1 MNHDATID
9 IPMEHMADDAATL
22 RNQSST
28 SQLRPTDTGMSPT
41 KRRINKTFNR
51 GRRPQSGIHSGNKTG
66 HVGYDGE
73 EDTINTM
80 GKIYKKIRD
89 FSIVTR
95 YMFYVVPI
103 GACIAIPIIIGATSA
118 RKTTIGNVPILW
130 FFVWIEIIWS
140 SLWVSKIVAHFLP
153 MIYEVF
159 AGFVS
164 SGVRKYSMVL
174 RALEIPLSLVGWAVC
189 SLATFKPLMTQ
200 NPGTQPDGLDPPHGK
215 SYEWQ
220 DILQQILGAAT
231 VCALVFLGEKFIIQL
246 ISIDYHRKQFH
257 FRIKESKRN
266 IFLLS
271 LLYDASRAL
280 FPAYCNEFAEEDYTI
295 SDQLAITLGL
305 GGSKGH
311 SHARSGSRTP
321 MRVLHDLGRYGD
333 KLTSAFGNV
342 ASEITGKQV
351 FDANSSHS
359 IVINALERPQAAE
372 ALAKRIWMSFVMEG
386 REALYQDDL
395 LEVLGS
401 ERKTDAEE
409 AFAAIDQ
416 DGNGDISL
424 DEMIMVVTEYGRE
437 RKAIASSM
445 HDVDQAINVLD
456 NLFSA
461 VVFIAVV
468 FIFVAFLNKS
478 FVTTLAT
485 AGTAL
490 LSLSFVFSAT
500 CQEVLGSC
508 IFVFVKHPYD
518 VGDRID
524 LGPDQFVVEHISL
537 LFSIFRRTSG
547 ANCGRSVQIPNIV
560 LNALWVENISRSKAM
575 SEQFDVAVSFDTTFD
590 DVQILKD
597 ELTRFVNDKDNSRD
611 FQPTFEIGIL
621 GTTDQSKLMLQVE
634 IRHKSNWGNETVRQ
648 ARRSKFMCALVSA
661 LKAVPIYGPGGGS
674 DASGSAANPSYSV
687 AVSDQAAKD
696 SVAAAAATRTKA
708 RLYPKKTDDAEKLSP
723 VSSGRSGAA
732 GLTAHDTKV
741 VGDLTS
747 RNPAYDASRDQAWT
761 SGREDESTLGETSFE
776 REQDLNEVRGLLRRE
791 STRGKRK
798 PSTEGQRMQYSGIP
812 TINEPNTTSYADYG
826 YQSTGYSS
834 TPTAYRPTLAS
845 VPSQSA
851 VSTTS
856 VPPQLPQ
863 LSTATS
869 PIATSPVEMRQL
881 QHSAS
886 NPYRQKSQTGQR
898 KPLGPTDDEEE
909 RRRAAN
915 NGSFENTRPYSG
927 V

>member
-1 MNHDATID
+1 MSHDATID
-9 IPMEHMADDAATL
+9 IPMESMQNGDDAATL
-22 RNQSST
+22 HGQSST
-28 SQLRPTDTGMSPT
+28 SQLRPSVTNGGSSV
-41 KRRINKTFNR
+41 KHHRQILGR
-51 GRRPQSGIHSGNKTG
+51 GRRPLSGVHGNKTG

-80 GKIYKKIRD
+80 GKLYKKIRD
-89 FSIVTR
+89 FSVVTR
-95 YMFYVVPI
+95 YLFYVVPL
-103 GACIAIPIIIGATSA
+103 GALIAIPIIIGATSA
-118 RKTTIGNVPILW
+118 KKTTIGNVPMLW

-153 MIYEVF
+153 LIYEVF

-174 RALEIPLSLVGWAVC
+174 RALDIPLSLVGWAVC
-189 SLATFKPLMTQ
+189 SLATFKPLMTR
-200 NPGTQPDGLDPPHGK
+200 NPGTQPHGLDPPNGK
-215 SYEWQ
+215 SYPWQ

-231 VCALVFLGEKFIIQL
+231 VCTLVFLGEKFIIQL

-266 IFLLS
+266 IYLLS

-295 SDQLAITLGL
+295 SDQLAVTLGL
-305 GGSKGH
+305 RGSKGP

-342 ASEITGKQV
+342 AHEITGKQV
-351 FDANSSHS
+351 FDPNSSHS
-359 IVINALERPQAAE
+359 VVINALERPQAAE

-386 REALYQDDL
+386 REALLQEDL

-401 ERKTDAEE
+401 ERRTDAEE

-424 DEMIMVVTEYGRE
+424 DEMIMVVSEYGRE
-437 RKAIASSM
+437 RKAIATSM

-456 NLFSA
+456 NLFGA

-468 FIFVAFLNKS
+468 FIFVAFLNRS

-490 LSLSFVFSAT
+490 LSLSFVFSVT

-508 IFVFVKHPYD
+508 IFVFVKHPFD

-537 LFSIFRRTSG
+537 LFSVFRRASG

-560 LNALWVENISRSKAM
+560 LNNLWVENISRSRAM
-575 SEQFDVAVSFDTTFD
+575 SEQFEIAVSFDTTFD

-597 ELTRFVNDKDNSRD
+597 ELSRFVNDKDNSRD
-611 FQPTFEIGIL
+611 FLPTFEIGIL
-621 GTTDQSKLMLQVE
+621 GTTDQSKLTLQVE

-648 ARRSKFMCALVSA
+648 ARRSKFMCALVSS
-661 LKAVPIYGPGGGS
+661 LKVVPIYGPGGGA
-674 DASGSAANPSYSV
+674 DAVGSSANPSYSV
-687 AVSDQAAKD
+687 AVAQE
-696 SVAAAAATRTKA
+696 VAENKVASAATTRANA
-708 RLYPKKTDDAEKLSP
+708 RLYPKKVDVHTNKLGRTT
-723 VSSGRSGAA
+723 SGRTGPA
-732 GLTAHDTKV
+732 GLTEHENKV
-741 VGDLTS
+741 VDNLTS
-747 RNPAYDASRDQAWT
+747 RNPAYDSSRDQAWT
-761 SGREDESTLGETSFE
+761 SGREDDSTLGERMSFDQQ
-776 REQDLNEVRGLLRRE
+776 QDLNEMRTMLRRE
-791 STRGKRK
+791 STKGRRK
-798 PSTEGQRMQYSGIP
+798 PNSEMRTTTVP
-812 TINEPNTTSYADYG
+812 TINTSYTDYG
-826 YQSTGYSS
+826 YQSSGYSA
-834 TPTAYRPTLAS
+834 TPTAYRPTLTS
-845 VPSQSA
+845 VPSQS
-851 VSTTS
+851 VISTTS
-856 VPPQLPQ
+856 SSVPQLPQ
-863 LSTATS
+863 VATATS
-869 PIATSPVEMRQL
+869 PLEMRQL
-881 QHSAS
+881 GRNAS
-886 NPYRQKSQTGQR
+886 NPYRQPSQSLNR
-898 KPLGPTDDEEE
+898 KPMGTAEEDEEG
-909 RRRAAN
+909 RRGTGGGGN
-915 NGSFENTRPYSG
+915 ENTRPYAG